1 MLPSPSIP
9 CPRRSGPAIVCLFQ
23 LGGSHISSSSKL
35 CAPNQNTCK
44 APQTAKKQKNVEL
57 HLATR
62 GIENKVA
69 DNGGPHEDDCP
80 ADIVDHRAKNGL
92 AFCSTSLL
100 REKRSGFRVARL
112 GLGFRA
118 KGDLAKSDTGYQ
130 FLRPVRPCT
139 DSRALNFTS
148 PRHDDAEAE
157 HVANDQLESIPLAAE
172 TCKSARLLLAPAA
185 AFRV

>member
-9 CPRRSGPAIVCLFQ
+9 CPRRSGPAIVCLFS
-23 LGGSHISSSSKL
+23 LGRSHHRIEL
-35 CAPNQNTCK
+35 
-44 APQTAKKQKNVEL
+44 AKKEKNVEL

-80 ADIVDHRAKNGL
+80 ADVVDHRAKNGL

-100 REKRSGFRVARL
+100 REKCSGFRVARL

-118 KGDLAKSDTGYQ
+118 KGALAKSDAGYQ
-130 FLRPVRPCT
+130 FLRPVRPMYRQPCFK
-139 DSRALNFTS
+139 LYI
-148 PRHDDAEAE
+148 
-157 HVANDQLESIPLAAE
+157 VE
-172 TCKSARLLLAPAA
+172 TRRRRSGTCCE
-185 AFRV
+185 